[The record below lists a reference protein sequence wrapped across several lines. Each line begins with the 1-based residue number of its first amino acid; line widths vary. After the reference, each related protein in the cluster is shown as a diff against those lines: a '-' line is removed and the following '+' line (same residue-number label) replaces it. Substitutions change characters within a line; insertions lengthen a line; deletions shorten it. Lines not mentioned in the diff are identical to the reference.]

1 LWWGWSGVSADSAP
15 PPPSS
20 PPRTGSR
27 RSFTPRKA
35 LGWLASL
42 VKLVCGL
49 IALLLVVYIVFT
61 LGKANPANAWAIFV
75 STWAQK
81 VDLGLANLFAPPSPA
96 WLAVVLNYGIPALI
110 WLVIGSLLS
119 RLIRRF

>member
-1 LWWGWSGVSADSAP
+1 MSADSAP
-15 PPPSS
+15 PPPPSS
-20 PPRTGSR
+20 RTRSR
-27 RSFTPRKA
+27 TFTPRKA

-49 IALLLVVYIVFT
+49 IALLLVVYIAFT

-81 VDLGLANLFAPPSPA
+81 FDLGLANLFAPPSPP

>member
-1 LWWGWSGVSADSAP
+1 LWWDWSGVSADSAP
-15 PPPSS
+15 PPPPSS
-20 PPRTGSR
+20 RTRSR
-27 RSFTPRKA
+27 TFTPRKA

-49 IALLLVVYIVFT
+49 IALLLVVYIAFT

-81 VDLGLANLFAPPSPA
+81 FDLGLANLFAPPSPP